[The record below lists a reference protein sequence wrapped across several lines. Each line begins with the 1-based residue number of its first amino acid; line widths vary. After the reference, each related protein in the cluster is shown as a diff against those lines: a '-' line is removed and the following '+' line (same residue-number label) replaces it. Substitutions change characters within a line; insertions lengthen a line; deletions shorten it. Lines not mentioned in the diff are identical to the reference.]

1 MLNRRHLRIKVLQ
14 ELYSFFQSG
23 STDLAVAERNIFR
36 SIDKIYE
43 LYIFLLLFIRE
54 LYEYEKR
61 FTEERPQQKFYT
73 KQAEQ
78 SPEVFSQLSFIRMLS
93 HDKKFNL
100 EVNRLKLKWMDDHEW
115 VQNIFTR
122 VRKSPEYVNASIKS
136 PADEIFFLDWLIDE
150 MIVNQEDFKSALE
163 EKNIQWTEEFEFV
176 CHNLHRTV
184 EESIGKKSLQLMR
197 LFRDEK
203 DDREFVRDLF
213 LKTILHSEEYQTMIA
228 EKTFNWEADRIAL
241 MDILL
246 MKMALAE
253 MCYFPTIP
261 IKVSINEY
269 IDISKEYSTPKS
281 REFINGI
288 IDKLAIELRRK
299 GTIVK
304 TGRGLIEQ

>member
-23 STDLAVAERNIFR
+23 STDLAVAERTIFR
-36 SIDKIYE
+36 NIDKIYE
-43 LYIFLLLFIRE
+43 LYIFLLLFLRE
-54 LYEYEKR
+54 LYDFEKR

-78 SPEVFSQLSFIRMLS
+78 SPEVFSKLSFIRLLS
-93 HDKKFNL
+93 HDKKFNTEL
-100 EVNRLKLKWMDDHEW
+100 GRLKLTWMNDHEW

-122 VRKSPEYVNASIKS
+122 IRKSPEYMNASIKS
-136 PADEIFFLDWLIDE
+136 PSDENNFLSWVIDT
-150 MIVNQEDFKSALE
+150 MIVNQEDFKGALE

-176 CHNLHRTV
+176 CHNLHRTIQ
-184 EESIGKKSLQLMR
+184 ESLNRKSLQLLR

-203 DDREFVRDLF
+203 DDRDFVRDLF
-213 LKTILHSEEYQTMIA
+213 LKTILHSDEYQSMIG
-228 EKTFNWEADRIAL
+228 ERTLHWEAERIAL

-261 IKVSINEY
+261 VKVTINEY

-288 IDKLAIELRRK
+288 IDKLAIELRK
-299 GTIVK
+299 NGTIVK

>member
-23 STDLAVAERNIFR
+23 SDDLVVAERNIFR

-54 LYEYEKR
+54 LYEFERRYS
-61 FTEERPQQKFYT
+61 EERPQQKFYT

-78 SPEVFSQLSFIRMLS
+78 SPEVFSKLSISKMLS
-93 HDKKFNL
+93 HDKKFNT
-100 EVNRLKLKWMDDHEW
+100 EVSRLKLKWMEDHEW

-122 VRKSPEYVNASIKS
+122 IRKSPEYMNASIKT
-136 PADEIFFLDWLIDE
+136 PDDENKFLAWLIDE

-163 EKNIQWTEEFEFV
+163 EKSIQWTEEFEFV
-176 CHNLHRTV
+176 CYNLHRTMQD
-184 EESIGKKSLQLMR
+184 SISKKSLQLLR

-203 DDREFVRDLF
+203 DDKAFVRDLF
-213 LKTILHSEEYQTMIA
+213 LKTILHSQEYQKMIA

-261 IKVSINEY
+261 VKVSINEY

-288 IDKLAIELRRK
+288 IDKLAIELRSK